1 MSVLRFNPIFDILIL
16 RRYSMISYDHNFF
29 DGSSKIP
36 NRSIM
41 IFNNP
46 SNHNHSAKTPPPP
59 YDRRPLNF
67 KTETLP
73 NFQIQYIPEKQKQY
87 MMRLTITSLV
97 HLNAYITPHPSIL
110 SWPPRSSIQPQ
121 KQPLTLSVFL
131 SLPPLFPMVA
141 APSQPSWGNTPFTIP
156 SSQLGWSLSFFDSLP
171 TIALRFSIL
180 GNHFVKA
187 KWQMTCVCQ
196 YLMMHIRGISVYS
209 STMVMHKMSLPLFS
223 RL

>member
-1 MSVLRFNPIFDILIL
+1 MIFFLDPESWEFQHNQAENMHLSSLYYLRHVMSVLRFNPIFDILIL

-110 SWPPRSSIQPQ
+110 S
-121 KQPLTLSVFL
+121 
-131 SLPPLFPMVA
+131 
-141 APSQPSWGNTPFTIP
+141 
-156 SSQLGWSLSFFDSLP
+156 
-171 TIALRFSIL
+171 
-180 GNHFVKA
+180 
-187 KWQMTCVCQ
+187 
-196 YLMMHIRGISVYS
+196 
-209 STMVMHKMSLPLFS
+209 
-223 RL
+223 